1 MAPSDLSPPDLVTI
15 GGLTVDHVISADG
28 TVALGQAGGNGAY
41 SAVGALLWTE
51 RVGLVSQAV
60 ASYPSAVIARLERC
74 GVNLA
79 GVVWAEARLTS
90 GSWFIY
96 DAEGRRE
103 EGLQSN
109 PEELAAAGFPPD
121 RLTPAQ
127 VAQWR
132 GLLQKRKVPGEV
144 SYAQF
149 RLAHP
154 LDPAQVPPH
163 FLRARGVHLAPSQP
177 LVMQAMLD
185 RFSPTGMTVI
195 ADPGW
200 QLAEHKLEA
209 LAPILSR
216 LDAFLPSEVE
226 LQAFVPGCAPA
237 TALEVLARHCPGAV
251 AVKLGPKGVLVWDRA
266 RAMAVAV
273 PAAQARTLDP
283 TGAGDSFSGGFLA
296 GLVATGD
303 PVRAAAFG
311 ALSAARIVE
320 HFGADGA
327 LSTDPAQAAA
337 DRAARL
343 AAFCPPAPTVTGAQA
358 LSL

>member
-1 MAPSDLSPPDLVTI
+1 MAPSDLTPPDLVTV
-15 GGLTVDHVISADG
+15 GGLTVDHVISALG

-41 SAVGALLWTE
+41 SAVGALLWTD
-51 RVGLVSQAV
+51 RIGLVSQAV
-60 ASYPSAVIARLERC
+60 ASYPRDVIARLERC
-74 GVNLA
+74 GVDLS
-79 GVVWAEARLTS
+79 GVVWAEAQLTS

-96 DAEGRRE
+96 DDQGRRE

-109 PEELAAAGFPPD
+109 PEDLAAAGFPQD
-121 RLTPAQ
+121 CLTPAQ
-127 VAQWR
+127 VAAWR
-132 GLLQKRKVPGEV
+132 AVLQARKVPGEV
-144 SYAQF
+144 SYSQF

-154 LDPAQVPPH
+154 LDPAQVPPA

-177 LVMQAMLD
+177 GVMQAMLNH
-185 RFSPTGMTVI
+185 FSPTGMKII

-200 QLAEHKLEA
+200 QLAEHPLAA
-209 LAPILSR
+209 LTPILSR

-226 LQAFVPGCAPA
+226 LRAFVPGCEPA
-237 TALEVLARHCPGAV
+237 TALEILARHCAGAV
-251 AVKLGPKGVLVWDRA
+251 AVKLGPQGVLVWDRA
-266 RAMAVAV
+266 RGEAVAV
-273 PAAQARTLDP
+273 PAAPARTLDP

-327 LSTDPAQAAA
+327 LSANPAQAAA

-343 AAFCPPAPTVTGAQA
+343 AAICQP
-358 LSL
+358 SL

>member
-1 MAPSDLSPPDLVTI
+1 MRAPDLVTV

-28 TVALGQAGGNGAY
+28 RVALDQAGGNGAY

-60 ASYPSAVIARLERC
+60 ASYPRAVIDRLALC
-74 GVNLA
+74 GVDLS
-79 GVVWAEARLTS
+79 GVVWAKALLTS
-90 GSWFIY
+90 ASWFIY

-103 EGLQSN
+103 EGLQSTSDD
-109 PEELAAAGFPPD
+109 LAAAGFGSD
-121 RLTPAQ
+121 RLTPEE
-127 VAQWR
+127 VTEWR
-132 GLLQKRKVPGEV
+132 AILQKRHVPGEV
-144 SYAQF
+144 SYSQF

-154 LDPAQVPPH
+154 LDPAQVPPAY
-163 FLRARGVHLAPSQP
+163 LEARGVHLAPSQP
-177 LVMQAMLD
+177 KVMQAMLD
-185 RFSPTGMTVI
+185 HFSPSGMKII

-200 QLAEHKLEA
+200 QLAEHSLEA

-226 LQAFVPGCAPA
+226 LAAFVPGCAPA
-237 TALEVLARHCPGAV
+237 TALEVLSRHCPGAV

-266 RAMAVAV
+266 KATAVTV
-273 PAAQARTLDP
+273 PPVAAQTLDP

-303 PVRAAAFG
+303 PVEAAGFG
-311 ALSAARIVE
+311 ARSAARIVE

-327 LSTDPAQAAA
+327 LPADPAQIAAE
-337 DRAARL
+337 RAARL
-343 AAFCPPAPTVTGAQA
+343 AS

>member
-1 MAPSDLSPPDLVTI
+1 
-15 GGLTVDHVISADG
+15 
-28 TVALGQAGGNGAY
+28 
-41 SAVGALLWTE
+41 
-51 RVGLVSQAV
+51 
-60 ASYPSAVIARLERC
+60 
-74 GVNLA
+74 
-79 GVVWAEARLTS
+79 
-90 GSWFIY
+90 
-96 DAEGRRE
+96 
-103 EGLQSN
+103 
-109 PEELAAAGFPPD
+109 
-121 RLTPAQ
+121 
-127 VAQWR
+127 
-132 GLLQKRKVPGEV
+132 
-144 SYAQF
+144 
-149 RLAHP
+149 
-154 LDPAQVPPH
+154 
-163 FLRARGVHLAPSQP
+163 
-177 LVMQAMLD
+177 MQAMLD

>member
-1 MAPSDLSPPDLVTI
+1 MAPSDLTPPDLVTV

-41 SAVGALLWTE
+41 SSVGALLWTE

-60 ASYPSAVIARLERC
+60 ASYPSAVIDRLERC
-74 GVNLA
+74 GVDLA
-79 GVVWAEARLTS
+79 GVVWAEAQLTS

-96 DAEGRRE
+96 DTEGRRE

-109 PEELAAAGFPPD
+109 PEDLAVAGFPED
-121 RLTPAQ
+121 RLSPAQ
-127 VAQWR
+127 VAAWCSVLRQ
-132 GLLQKRKVPGEV
+132 RKMPGEV

-177 LVMQAMLD
+177 SVMLAMLD
-185 RFSPTGMTVI
+185 RFCPTGMTVI

-200 QLAEHKLEA
+200 QLAEHSLEP
-209 LAPILSR
+209 LAPIVSR

-226 LQAFVPGCAPA
+226 LEAFVPGCAPA

-266 RAMAVAV
+266 RATAVAV
-273 PAAQARTLDP
+273 PAAPARTLDP

-303 PVRAAAFG
+303 PIKAAAFG

-327 LSTDPAQAAA
+327 LSVDPARAAA
-337 DRAARL
+337 DRAARR
-343 AAFCPPAPTVTGAQA
+343 AALIPPAPAAIGAKVPF
-358 LSL
+358 L

>member
-1 MAPSDLSPPDLVTI
+1 MAPSDLSPPELVTV

-28 TVALGQAGGNGAY
+28 MVALGQAGGNGAY

-60 ASYPSAVIARLERC
+60 ASYPSAVIGRLERC
-74 GVNLA
+74 GVDLA
-79 GVVWAEARLTS
+79 GVVWSEARLTS

-96 DAEGRRE
+96 DSEGRRQ

-109 PEELAAAGFPPD
+109 PEDLAAAGFPQD
-121 RLTPAQ
+121 RLTSAQ
-127 VAQWR
+127 VAAWR
-132 GLLQKRKVPGEV
+132 DFLHKRNVPGEI

-177 LVMQAMLD
+177 SVMQAMLD
-185 RFSPTGMTVI
+185 RFTPTGMTVI

-237 TALEVLARHCPGAV
+237 TALEVLARHCPGTV
-251 AVKLGPKGVLVWDRA
+251 AVKLGPKGVLVWDRM
-266 RAMAVAV
+266 RATAVEV
-273 PAAQARTLDP
+273 PAAPARTLDP

-303 PVRAAAFG
+303 PVRAAFFG

-327 LSTDPAQAAA
+327 LSADPAQAAA
-337 DRAARL
+337 ERAARL
-343 AAFCPPAPTVTGAQA
+343 AAFCSPASGSTRVQA
-358 LSL
+358 PSL

>member
-74 GVNLA
+74 GVDLA

-337 DRAARL
+337 DRAARR
-343 AAFCPPAPTVTGAQA
+343 AAFCPPAPTVTGPQA
-358 LSL
+358 ISL